1 MEDASIAAKTTTG
14 TAAGTDTGG
23 TGAIDR
29 TLGTN
34 LGGKNP

>member
-1 MEDASIAAKTTTG
+1 MSAKTTTG

-23 TGAIDR
+23 IGAIDR

-34 LGGKNP
+34 LRGKNP